1 MLCVIFL
8 YFALCNNLALDRKA
22 CNSFDYTFSLNF
34 RLKLK
39 MDLNNFSSEQTGFSS
54 FTKKKKKKT
63 FMQKAKKFGKSGR
76 YGKGKEIDRETYDY
90 FLRVLEQ
97 LNRGFESDE
106 EMKDVFVINV
116 FETTLNEEVSLCSN
130 QLVSRVLERLIP
142 LASEKIQFRFMQVL
156 ADDLRIV
163 AVDPFASH
171 VLETL
176 LLLATFVK
184 SKASSADELQSEV
197 TYRRN
202 WVVRVSKFM
211 INNFEEFS
219 QNIYASHLLR
229 TCFQCLAGIRLDAN
243 VTRSRKSRD
252 QQTTT
257 NTQGVGSTNID
268 SNESQIFSELEK
280 VNLFEPLILAV
291 NKILAS
297 NVVEMVSVDT
307 SSAVIQALVLVLGK
321 SNNMDE
327 CKKLCGHVFENVYK
341 GNLLVTIKEEEEES
355 TPTDPNNILHYES
368 CCRLLET
375 IIIASEKIPKIQRKV
390 QKILQKNI
398 LDWALHPVGNFA
410 LQKFLATCD
419 DKEIIEK
426 WYETTFDNNL
436 EEIFAAGN
444 SGVVLAMAQTLR
456 RLQVKQAHFL
466 VALMK
471 SLHCFDPPQNQLKFG
486 TLLVY
491 LSTKESYEEASQD
504 SESSKQISVNLH
516 GTLIIQEL
524 LYFNK
529 PIKIVNSILDID
541 SNNLKTLLCDP
552 RGCHITDAFMNSSTI
567 GEKSRDSLIKQLQGH
582 LVSMGCSKHGSR
594 TIDKLWERASEK
606 GRELIACELSAQ
618 LPLLT
623 SNNFGKF
630 IAQNLCLSTYKR
642 SKDEWKMYLKKQQ
655 KQKDMAKDFL
665 SDISGGKRKNSEQH
679 GQENKKQKF
688 ETDIDSKSDIGFVVD
703 KTGDVATELS
713 QECMTNTD
721 SKTLKKKKEKAK
733 SYLDDL

>member
-1 MLCVIFL
+1 
-8 YFALCNNLALDRKA
+8 
-22 CNSFDYTFSLNF
+22 
-34 RLKLK
+34 
-39 MDLNNFSSEQTGFSS
+39 MDLNNFSSDQTGFSS

-176 LLLATFVK
+176 LLLATFTK
-184 SKASSADELQSEV
+184 SKASSADERKSEL

-229 TCFQCLAGIRLDAN
+229 TCFQCLAGTRLDAN

-257 NTQGVGSTNID
+257 NTQGIGSTNIEN
-268 SNESQIFSELEK
+268 NESQIFSELEK
-280 VNLFEPLILAV
+280 INLFEPLILAV

-297 NVVEMVSVDT
+297 NLIEMVSVDT

-321 SNNMDE
+321 TNNMDE
-327 CKKLCGHVFENVYK
+327 CKKLCGHVLDNVFK
-341 GNLLVTIKEEEEES
+341 GNLLMTINEEEENP
-355 TPTDPNNILHYES
+355 PTDPNNILHYES

-375 IIIASEKIPKIQRKV
+375 IIIASENIPKIQRKV

-398 LDWALHPVGNFA
+398 LDWA
-410 LQKFLATCD
+410 
-419 DKEIIEK
+419 
-426 WYETTFDNNL
+426 
-436 EEIFAAGN
+436 
-444 SGVVLAMAQTLR
+444 
-456 RLQVKQAHFL
+456 
-466 VALMK
+466 
-471 SLHCFDPPQNQLKFG
+471 
-486 TLLVY
+486 
-491 LSTKESYEEASQD
+491 
-504 SESSKQISVNLH
+504 
-516 GTLIIQEL
+516 
-524 LYFNK
+524 
-529 PIKIVNSILDID
+529 
-541 SNNLKTLLCDP
+541 
-552 RGCHITDAFMNSSTI
+552 
-567 GEKSRDSLIKQLQGH
+567 
-582 LVSMGCSKHGSR
+582 
-594 TIDKLWERASEK
+594 
-606 GRELIACELSAQ
+606 
-618 LPLLT
+618 
-623 SNNFGKF
+623 
-630 IAQNLCLSTYKR
+630 
-642 SKDEWKMYLKKQQ
+642 
-655 KQKDMAKDFL
+655 
-665 SDISGGKRKNSEQH
+665 
-679 GQENKKQKF
+679 
-688 ETDIDSKSDIGFVVD
+688 
-703 KTGDVATELS
+703 
-713 QECMTNTD
+713 
-721 SKTLKKKKEKAK
+721 
-733 SYLDDL
+733 